1 MDGNAM
7 FTMES
12 RDTTNTPAAAIQ
24 RVMACMMARLSGVV
38 EFAVVKILSAL
49 IFPLF
54 LLAGCATES
63 PEEKAATRLRQAEAA
78 MEECKRQA
86 GLQGTPTPDTTILDV
101 PEQRGQPLTTEGANI
116 IRLKV
121 TCRGELEELI
131 AAKQARAQPR

>member
-1 MDGNAM
+1 M
-7 FTMES
+7 FTIES
-12 RDTTNTPAAAIQ
+12 SDTTNAPAAAIQ
-24 RVMACMMARLSGVV
+24 RVISCMMTRLHGVV

-63 PEEKAATRLRQAEAA
+63 PEDKAATLLRQAEAA
-78 MEECKRQA
+78 MEECK
-86 GLQGTPTPDTTILDV
+86 
-101 PEQRGQPLTTEGANI
+101 GANI

-121 TCRGELEELI
+121 TCRGALEELI